1 MRPPICEVCQGHAVD
16 TVSFGNF
23 QPLPDGM
30 EGHPGGLGWFCDE
43 HLSGATTLTD
53 LPMGE
58 AISRIRSGDVPGP
71 NSPRLP

>member
-1 MRPPICEVCQGHAVD
+1 
-16 TVSFGNF
+16 
-23 QPLPDGM
+23 M
-30 EGHPGGLGWFCDE
+30 EGHPEGLGWFCDE